1 MEMKTKKE
9 LAIGGG
15 ALLAAGA
22 LVAGAALAMKAM
34 TRIPKGVEAV
44 KPFDINKYMGKWYEI
59 ARMDYIFEKNL
70 SNCTAEY
77 TMDEN
82 EEIHVVNRGYNYK
95 KNRMEESEGK
105 AQFVDSPDEA
115 RLKVSF
121 WGPFYSAYNVI
132 AIDKDYKNALVAGK
146 DFKHLWLLS
155 RESTMPEET
164 IEYFLQQAESFGYDT
179 SKLIWV
185 DQNEFEVTI
194 ENVEAHI

>member
-1 MEMKTKKE
+1 MKKKMKQE

-15 ALLAAGA
+15 ALLATGA
-22 LVAGAALAMKAM
+22 LVAGVALAMKSM

-59 ARMDYIFEKNL
+59 ARMDYFFEKNL
-70 SNCTAEY
+70 NNCTAEY
-77 TMDEN
+77 SMDKDG
-82 EEIHVVNRGYNYK
+82 EIKVINRGYNYK

-105 AQFVDSPDEA
+105 AEFVDSPDEA

-146 DFKHLWLLS
+146 DMKHMWLLS
-155 RESTMPEET
+155 RESKMAEET
-164 IEYFLQQAESFGYDT
+164 IEYFLQQAESYGYDT

-185 DQNEFEVTI
+185 DQNELTVQNAET
-194 ENVEAHI
+194 HI